1 MRTVL
6 VTAAVLALT
15 SAPALAQDSIRPVSR
30 VAVFPI
36 QHEMLPAQVGVIL
49 SERVAARLLERDR
62 GVSVLGPTGV
72 LARLVQPDIQDAWN
86 RFLFTFT
93 TTGIVDPVEL
103 ERVCEDLGASA
114 LLDLELAD
122 WVQREPTY
130 AYGRRLLEALRVGL
144 RAWWFGCSPPHLS
157 WERWSEGISVAAPTD
172 TATATPTT
180 ASASAAAAAAVETML
195 PLIPPVNRNR

>member
-1 MRTVL
+1 MRAL
-6 VTAAVLALT
+6 LAAAAVLALT
-15 SAPALAQDSIRPVSR
+15 SGPALAQDSIRPGSR

-36 QHEMLPAQVGVIL
+36 QHEMLPAQMGVIL
-49 SERVAARLLERDR
+49 SERVADRLLERDR
-62 GVSVLGPTGV
+62 GISVLGPTGV
-72 LARLVQPDIQDAWN
+72 LARLAQPDIQDAWN

-103 ERVCEDLGASA
+103 ERVCEDLGVSA
-114 LLDLELAD
+114 VLDLELAT

-144 RAWWFGCSPPHLS
+144 RAWWFGCASPRLS

-172 TATATPTT
+172 TAAGSPTT
-180 ASASAAAAAAVETML
+180 ASASAAAGAAVETML
-195 PLIPPVNRNR
+195 PLIPPINRDR